1 MNALIWDL
9 QKYILLKKISYANNN
24 GDFTAFF
31 VMNDTNLLIGSRSL
45 IIYSLQNYSM
55 IKNTNFDGQFLC
67 MCLLSN
73 DFFLAGNDKGD
84 ILVFNTNNW
93 TKKAEFIAHNYK
105 IYAIEQITEGIFVTG
120 GDDNLLKYW
129 NVKTFTLNKSFNI
142 GRRTFN
148 IRSLNKLGILE
159 NEPFELTIIKQ
170 DLTTGYSKINKETT
184 QKTSE
189 LTSAKDLTSESLRLI
204 ELETT
209 ILTTE
214 TFNQTSS
221 NIQNT
226 NKILWDMRLE
236 YPNIVAFR
244 KTNLTTNPRPSSLF
258 TLINQHD
265 QSLNYQLVLEFREM
279 RRLSCLKICMN
290 HGNCKIVLFY
300 RVSFLCQFYS

>member
-1 MNALIWDL
+1 M
-9 QKYILLKKISYANNN
+9 
-24 GDFTAFF
+24 
-31 VMNDTNLLIGSRSL
+31 
-45 IIYSLQNYSM
+45 
-55 IKNTNFDGQFLC
+55 
-67 MCLLSN
+67 
-73 DFFLAGNDKGD
+73 
-84 ILVFNTNNW
+84 
-93 TKKAEFIAHNYK
+93 
-105 IYAIEQITEGIFVTG
+105 TG

-142 GRRTFN
+142 GRKIFN